1 MIEMTEKAKK
11 IINENKIAVACIL
24 LSILLITIVNPNSI
38 LYKASTCSDAGIYYN
53 VAKGMVQGKVLYSDI
68 YDHKGPF
75 IFFIYEIYNLMFPC
89 KLYGAYIMD
98 LICYV
103 LIYIFTYRLFI
114 LKQDKVAAALCAS
127 AYIILLIFM
136 NNSFGCP
143 EIFAVLL
150 ESVILLELI

>member
-1 MIEMTEKAKK
+1 MTEKAKK

-24 LSILLITIVNPNSI
+24 LSMLLITIVNPNSI

-75 IFFIYEIYNLMFPC
+75 IFFIYEIYNLMFPY

-98 LICYV
+98 
-103 LIYIFTYRLFI
+103 
-114 LKQDKVAAALCAS
+114 
-127 AYIILLIFM
+127 
-136 NNSFGCP
+136 
-143 EIFAVLL
+143 
-150 ESVILLELI
+150 